1 MLLIFQFI
9 FDCLKRIFNFL
20 DFDLPGIG
28 LSFIDFFLLALIIP
42 MILRLLKGSVSESG
56 NDTVFGIMNGL
67 GGISNTA
74 SINYK
79 NYLNNKY
86 SKQLVWS
93 SSIHDLETRAK
104 PISLVSIPQE
114 VLDYDWLNEKE

>member
-9 FDCLKRIFNFL
+9 FDCLKRVFNFL

-93 SSIHDLETRAK
+93 SSIHDLETRVK
-104 PISLVSIPQE
+104 PIPLVSIPQE